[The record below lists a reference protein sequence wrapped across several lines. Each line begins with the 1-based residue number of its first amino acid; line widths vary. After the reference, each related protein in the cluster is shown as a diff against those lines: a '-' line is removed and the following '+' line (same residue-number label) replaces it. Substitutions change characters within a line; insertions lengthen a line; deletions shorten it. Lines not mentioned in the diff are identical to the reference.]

1 MGVQVGLT
9 SKVKR
14 AKTLPDKRDVYLSVL
29 LNDYNEAR
37 EDERNFLLL
46 QATSLTLGI
55 TAAAGLLV
63 FFEQVIDRNK
73 EPDNRFPDLVIA
85 GALMAGFVTIAFAL
99 WVGSVATVR
108 SFYLRSLEREIR
120 RVAKFDDTSFGDL
133 GLRPISYHELI
144 VEHNSL
150 AKPLSTTASILVNI
164 IVVGL
169 ITVFG
174 AIGSFLAFQIHG
186 KWMIP
191 IVLLVNVSFVLYAL
205 WQLWVTSVGGRK
217 YVKDLMKRYEE
228 RLGRDLVTRNARP
241 SPGPMISYA
250 LLPRPDDLAKSL
262 FTVGGLV
269 IAWIAIRD
277 VSNVN
282 LRSMIVVFVAIEL
295 LAYQARYQINDLLGR
310 SEDRRSP
317 TARRRGRLPEG
328 GVPLSVFS
336 ILLRIVLIASA
347 VLYLFDTDNRGETQ
361 GVWFRLLL
369 LTLSVFA
376 LMVPYEIVRNWV
388 RADPGAS
395 FRKRRTITCILL
407 FLVALGY
414 PLRFAG
420 SALCL
425 TGTLSPGLWAPQIV
439 MGFGLGWVFVAP
451 TWVLESF
458 SYVSHKSSDNRSYLV
473 RDECRRKYH
482 VKELATM
489 NGWSMEF
496 ESSPDA
502 SKVEWE
508 DLDGALYHALK
519 LRVPSGIKLWS
530 IGAAIYYLGL
540 SCFVLFSDLFDL
552 TVVGGTMVALVLCVM
567 TSLLPFICVDDRR
580 TVGPAIAAAAM
591 GLLFIWPVHLHGMTS
606 WMVVVFGL
614 FIPVGL
620 IFAFSAQ
627 SYEETRGVVKKA
639 WNACVCC
646 VPRLCAF
653 IWTGRR
659 P

>member
-1 MGVQVGLT
+1 
-9 SKVKR
+9 
-14 AKTLPDKRDVYLSVL
+14 
-29 LNDYNEAR
+29 
-37 EDERNFLLL
+37 
-46 QATSLTLGI
+46 
-55 TAAAGLLV
+55 
-63 FFEQVIDRNK
+63 
-73 EPDNRFPDLVIA
+73 
-85 GALMAGFVTIAFAL
+85 MAGFVTIAFAL
-99 WVGSVATVR
+99 WIGSVATVR

-120 RVAKFDDTSFGDL
+120 RVAKIDDTSFGDL
-133 GLRPISYHELI
+133 GLRPLSYHELL

-186 KWMIP
+186 RWMIP
-191 IVLLVNVSFVLYAL
+191 VVLLVNVSFVLYAL

-217 YVKDLMKRYEE
+217 YVKDLTKRYEE
-228 RLGRDLVTRNARP
+228 RLGRDLVTRNAHP

-250 LLPRPDDLAKSL
+250 LLPRPDDLVKSL
-262 FTVGGLV
+262 FTVGGLL

-317 TARRRGRLPEG
+317 TARHRGRLPEG
-328 GVPLSVFS
+328 AEPLSVFS

-347 VLYLFDTDNRGETQ
+347 VLYFFDTDNRDEMQ

-376 LMVPYEIVRNWV
+376 LMIPYEIVRNWV

-395 FRKRRTITCILL
+395 FRKRRTITWVLL

-425 TGTLSPGLWAPQIV
+425 TGSLSPGLWAFQIV

-451 TWVLESF
+451 TWVLEAF
-458 SYVSHKSSDNRSYLV
+458 NYVSHKASDSRSYLV
-473 RDECRRKYH
+473 RDECRCKYH
-482 VKELATM
+482 LKELASM
-489 NGWSMEF
+489 NGWEMMF
-496 ESSPDA
+496 ESSPEA
-502 SKVEWE
+502 SKLEWE
-508 DLDGALYHALK
+508 GFDGASHRALK
-519 LRVPSGIKLWS
+519 MRTPSGIKLWS
-530 IGAAIYYLGL
+530 VGAVIYYLGL
-540 SCFVLFSDLFDL
+540 SCFVLFSGLFDL
-552 TVVGGTMVALVLCVM
+552 TVFGGTTTALVLSVIM
-567 TSLLPFICVDDRR
+567 SFLSLIGLDDRR
-580 TVGPAIAAAAM
+580 TIGPAMSAAAIS
-591 GLLFIWPVHLHGMTS
+591 LLFIWPVHVHSVAS
-606 WMVVVFGL
+606 WIVVVFGSL
-614 FIPVGL
+614 VPVVL
-620 IFAFSAQ
+620 IFAFSAK
-627 SYEETRGVVKKA
+627 SYEETRGVAEKA
-639 WNACVCC
+639 WKACRCFVLR
-646 VPRLCAF
+646 VGAF
-653 IWTGRR
+653 IWTGR
-659 P
+659 